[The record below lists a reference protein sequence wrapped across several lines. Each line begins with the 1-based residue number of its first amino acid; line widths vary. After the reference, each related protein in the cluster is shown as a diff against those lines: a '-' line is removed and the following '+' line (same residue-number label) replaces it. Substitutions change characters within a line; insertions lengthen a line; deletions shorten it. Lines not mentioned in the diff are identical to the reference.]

1 VLVPDCSACDR
12 CASVSFWRVIRR
24 FSWASIHSASSSSCR
39 RRAFFSARTSH
50 SCRCLSSS
58 SHLSSRRAICSLCPG
73 AISSMRS
80 STVYGRTCFAP
91 ITRNKFNAI
100 YNKWRQRIREPD
112 IRIHSN
118 TQAWTKVPEFTSLVG
133 LGELAVPFLLERL
146 RQGDFV
152 AVKVLEAVSRVP
164 SRRLY
169 PNPMPPI
176 GTFGEQDVAQLW
188 LSPQAA
194 ALARSQCYADLV
206 ASFNNN
212 SPRFIREHCSAAAND
227 MCKEGYQMFWVAP
240 PPCPAGVLV
249 C

>member
-1 VLVPDCSACDR
+1 
-12 CASVSFWRVIRR
+12 
-24 FSWASIHSASSSSCR
+24 
-39 RRAFFSARTSH
+39 
-50 SCRCLSSS
+50 
-58 SHLSSRRAICSLCPG
+58 
-73 AISSMRS
+73 MRS